1 MLVSIWVSA
10 SIDLEL
16 GEFHETFVT
25 YCASVRHPIR
35 FSHHSS
41 GIPRQSVWSETF
53 DKEWRCF
60 GYRHFPYPHTRLL
73 ADVSTFARSTTAQ
86 RIDDLVHGLG
96 RILGCGQGMHLSANS
111 IGHLLSEARTGEI
124 HELTHFYDEVL
135 SHYLWHFGVV
145 GLSALILYR
154 QWRNPFSG
162 QPEGV
167 AAAIVGGLIYGFTY
181 FAAVLEA
188 GTAPLGVPFA
198 IAVALYGLI
207 WGRKQFREQPMT
219 TFFVTAYSLATL
231 LILIW
236 LIWQGG
242 LPQPS
247 EVGFL

>member
-1 MLVSIWVSA
+1 MKRLSPIALLYAILFAFLIIAPAFLDSQFGQKPLIKNGDVLDI
-10 SIDLEL
+10 
-16 GEFHETFVT
+16 VT
-25 YCASVRHPIR
+25 SLIL
-35 FSHHSS
+35 
-41 GIPRQSVWSETF
+41 IPVYWLMFQLSPDQLPRKGLMILF
-53 DKEWRCF
+53 MA
-60 GYRHFPYPHTRLL
+60 L
-73 ADVSTFARSTTAQ
+73 AGSWAA
-86 RIDDLVHGLG
+86 
-96 RILGCGQGMHLSANS
+96 GQGMHLSANS